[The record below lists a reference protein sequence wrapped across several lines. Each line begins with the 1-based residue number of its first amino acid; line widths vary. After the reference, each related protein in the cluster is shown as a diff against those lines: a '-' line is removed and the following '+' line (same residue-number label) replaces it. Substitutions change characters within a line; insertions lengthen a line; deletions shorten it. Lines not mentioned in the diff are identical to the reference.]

1 MGQGQ
6 MGEMCRKW
14 LLLAPSMERCKPA
27 FKHLMYGVRLGWKH
41 HLCPS
46 GRGSVTVG
54 RARCAQLLSL
64 RACV

>member
-6 MGEMCRKW
+6 TGKMCRKR
-14 LLLAPSMERCKPA
+14 LLLAPSLQRCKPA
-27 FKHLMYGVRLGWKH
+27 FEHPMYGVRLGWKH

-54 RARCAQLLSL
+54 RAKCAQLLSL
-64 RACV
+64 CASV